1 MNEKL
6 TIQHI
11 VDQMVAK
18 HDMTPQEA
26 EEFIKAFFALI
37 EEGLE
42 QDRYVKIKGLG
53 TFKLIDVGS
62 RESVNI
68 NNGERIE
75 IQGHT
80 KISFTPEPALKERIN
95 RPFSCFETVVLNEN
109 TVLEDTPVENGNE
122 ESNDDPET
130 VQTEETH
137 LIPQPTATE
146 KTPVKEEKEEK
157 DLPTPTVLQEEP
169 EKEELPL
176 PSKDNGMK
184 YFITLVVFIILMC
197 GGAVLFIYYPDWF
210 YRPTPDSPLP
220 TLPQPDSLLAKD
232 TVAPSQDTLFY
243 AQQPDTSVLQ
253 EAKTEITQPESV
265 APTQEQ
271 QVSEIKPKNQS
282 FTADSMNYQI
292 VGTDTVYTIQEGETL
307 TKVAL
312 KFYGTKKLWPYLV
325 KHNPKVIKNP
335 NNVPYGTTLR
345 IPKLIKKNP

>member
-1 MNEKL
+1 
-6 TIQHI
+6 
-11 VDQMVAK
+11 
-18 HDMTPQEA
+18 
-26 EEFIKAFFALI
+26 
-37 EEGLE
+37 
-42 QDRYVKIKGLG
+42 
-53 TFKLIDVGS
+53 
-62 RESVNI
+62 
-68 NNGERIE
+68 
-75 IQGHT
+75 
-80 KISFTPEPALKERIN
+80 
-95 RPFSCFETVVLNEN
+95 
-109 TVLEDTPVENGNE
+109 
-122 ESNDDPET
+122 
-130 VQTEETH
+130 
-137 LIPQPTATE
+137 
-146 KTPVKEEKEEK
+146 
-157 DLPTPTVLQEEP
+157 
-169 EKEELPL
+169 
-176 PSKDNGMK
+176 MK